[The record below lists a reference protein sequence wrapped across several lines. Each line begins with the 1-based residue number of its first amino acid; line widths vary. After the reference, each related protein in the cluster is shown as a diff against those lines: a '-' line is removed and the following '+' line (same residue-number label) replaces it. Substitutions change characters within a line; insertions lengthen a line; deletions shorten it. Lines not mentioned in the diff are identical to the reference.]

1 MTNMIIIAAFIIIIP
16 LFCITLELKRLNDKK
31 QD

>member
-1 MTNMIIIAAFIIIIP
+1 MIIIAAFIIIIP
-16 LFCITLELKRLNDKK
+16 LFSIALELKRLNDKK

>member
-1 MTNMIIIAAFIIIIP
+1 MIIIAAFLITVP
-16 LFCITLELKRLNDKK
+16 LFCIALELKRLNDKK